1 MQDLSKICEAL
12 QDRVIGAVAEATGIN
27 RNTLGEIKS
36 GKKTKV
42 SKTTYETLAQYF
54 GVNDFDQ

>member
-1 MQDLSKICEAL
+1 MQDLSKIREAL
-12 QDRVIGAVAEATGIN
+12 QDRVIGVVAEATGIN

-54 GVNDFDQ
+54 WVDFDE